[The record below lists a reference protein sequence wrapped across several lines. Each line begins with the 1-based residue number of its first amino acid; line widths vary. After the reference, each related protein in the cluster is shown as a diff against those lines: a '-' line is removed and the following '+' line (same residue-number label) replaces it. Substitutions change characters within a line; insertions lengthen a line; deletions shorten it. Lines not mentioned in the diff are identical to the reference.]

1 MAIHFL
7 TRAVGG
13 LDVVNSYCSDVAA
26 DAVAAAVVDVAAVV
40 RLRLGVFGNWIV
52 MTW

>member
-13 LDVVNSYCSDVAA
+13 LGVVNSYCSDVAA
-26 DAVAAAVVDVAAVV
+26 DAVVVVVDVAAAV
-40 RLRLGVFGNWIV
+40 RLRLGVFGNWIE
-52 MTW
+52 MMW

>member
-26 DAVAAAVVDVAAVV
+26 DAVVVVAVDVAAAV
-40 RLRLGVFGNWIV
+40 RLRLGVFGNWIE
-52 MTW
+52 MMW